1 MAGFAIHVRVLALA
15 LLVGNIRMAGFAGLV
30 SGKLCRVRRNFTD
43 GGGPIVTVLPKAR
56 WDHEV
61 ADHQEHDECEDK
73 KPRKPEQMACI
84 LENTHRDLSTTAESS
99 AADSIQVICNTQRSY
114 SLLQV

>member
-1 MAGFAIHVRVLALA
+1 M
-15 LLVGNIRMAGFAGLV
+15 
-30 SGKLCRVRRNFTD
+30 RRYFTD

-73 KPRKPEQMACI
+73 QPRKSEQMACI
-84 LENTHRDLSTTAESS
+84 VEDTHQSLSTTAESW
-99 AADSIQVICNTQRSY
+99 AADSIQVICNTQLSY